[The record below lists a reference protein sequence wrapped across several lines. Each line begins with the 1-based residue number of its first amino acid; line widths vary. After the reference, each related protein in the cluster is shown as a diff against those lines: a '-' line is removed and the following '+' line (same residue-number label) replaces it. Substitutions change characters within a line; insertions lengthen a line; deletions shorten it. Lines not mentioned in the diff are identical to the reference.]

1 MHKKLKTFNFNY
13 RINNQI
19 RSSEL
24 RVIAADGKQIGV
36 MSLSDALNKAHDE
49 ELDLIEIAP
58 MAKPPVAKL
67 MELGKFKYEEEKKL
81 QKEKRKAKQGDIKE
95 IRFSPFIAQ
104 HDFDT
109 RIERIKEFLAENN
122 KIRLVV
128 NFTYRQLGSKQFAYE
143 VLNRV
148 LDNFKD
154 QVVTDMEP
162 KFLGKN
168 LVMVI
173 SPTKKKLSTATPTEK
188 IKPAQ

>member
-1 MHKKLKTFNFNY
+1 MKTFNFNY

-19 RSSEL
+19 RSPEL
-24 RVIAADGKQIGV
+24 RVIGADGKQLGV
-36 MSLSDALNKAHDE
+36 MSLSDALNKAHDM

-81 QKEKRKAKQGDIKE
+81 QKEKKKAKPSDIKE
-95 IRFSPFIAQ
+95 LRFSPFIAQ

-122 KIRLVV
+122 KVRLVV
-128 NFTYRQLGSKQFAYE
+128 NFTFRQLGSKQFGYQ
-143 VLNRV
+143 V
-148 LDNFKD
+148 LDRVVSNFKD
-154 QVVTDMEP
+154 QVVVDMEP

-168 LVMVI
+168 LIMVI
-173 SPTKKKLSTATPTEK
+173 SPTKKKPTTTTATP
-188 IKPAQ
+188 PAQTTVS